1 MPRNI
6 NIPLIIEYLAFLGL
20 ICCLVIYNTNLVFLS
35 IVIAFVAIESLMEA
49 FKIRLKKKISHIY
62 TALIMMS
69 GLMTN
74 IIYSG
79 FHMAAILPV
88 FFMGVLII
96 ISQYIYIPEH
106 RKNQQNGKK
115 QQEA

>member
-1 MPRNI
+1 MPR

-20 ICCLVIYNTNLVFLS
+20 ICCLVIYNTNLVFLAIIIS
-35 IVIAFVAIESLMEA
+35 FVAIESLMEV
-49 FKIRLKKKISHIY
+49 FKIRLKKQISHIY
-62 TALIMMS
+62 AAFVIIGGLI
-69 GLMTN
+69 TN

-79 FHMAAILPV
+79 FHVAAIFPV
-88 FFMGVLII
+88 FFIGVLVI

-106 RKNQQNGKK
+106 RKK

>member
-1 MPRNI
+1 MPR

-20 ICCLVIYNTNLVFLS
+20 ICCLVIYNTNLVFLA
-35 IVIAFVAIESLMEA
+35 IVISFVAIESLMEA
-49 FKIRLKKKISHIY
+49 FKIRLKKQISHIY
-62 TALIMMS
+62 TAFIIIGGLI
-69 GLMTN
+69 TN

-79 FHMAAILPV
+79 FHIAAILPV
-88 FFMGVLII
+88 FFIGVLVI

-106 RKNQQNGKK
+106 RKK